1 MWVLTWLLKI
11 TFGSSKM
18 MGVPIFTEWWEI
30 VVFLLLGLIVAC
42 IGVILSPIFVTK
54 RFIEYIRKT

>member
-30 VVFLLLGLIVAC
+30 VVFLLLGFMVAC
-42 IGVILSPIFVTK
+42 IGVILSPIFVTQ
-54 RFIEYIRKT
+54 RFIEYIRKP